1 MQIIDYLDLGARP
14 DPAALCI
21 VDEECGSFSYAEA
34 QEFTHRVAAALVRD
48 GFGPGDRI
56 TVLSPNR
63 GDAFLTLLGGM
74 RAQLLWFPVNPRF
87 SVPEM
92 SGLLAQFRCDILV
105 VDDMFLP
112 AVEAFL
118 KAAPTIRKIVSLDGG
133 GAGIESLERWM
144 APPGSRHDPPP
155 RSGEDL
161 AAVIPTGG
169 TTGASKG
176 VLQSNRGFEAY
187 TGQHMLAMP
196 HDRPP
201 RFLAATPMTHAAG
214 AMAFPMLARGG
225 TVFVQKSARPID
237 VAVALRKHD
246 ITDIFLPPTVIYM
259 MLADAEVRAMAFPSL
274 KYLLYGAAPMS
285 SVKLREALEWLGPV
299 LVQGYGQ
306 TEAIA
311 ICTFMSPQCHY
322 VDGDVTGAIESDQ
335 RLASAGRPTPLTH
348 VAIMDSDGHL
358 LPDMERGEI
367 VVRSSLVM
375 SGYDGDEEATRAA
388 GAFGWHHTGDIG
400 YRDSEGYYYV
410 VDRVRDMI
418 ISGGL
423 NLFPS
428 EIEQVIWAHPAVK
441 DCAVVGAPDDKWG
454 EIVTAVIEPKP
465 GCTID
470 AEEVAAFCRERLS
483 SIKVPKSILVWDELP
498 RSPVGKVLKRAVRDE
513 LWGNRAR
520 RV

>member
-14 DPAALCI
+14 DPTADCI
-21 VDEECGSFSYAEA
+21 VDEDHGSFTYAEA
-34 QEFTHRVAAALVRD
+34 QAFTHRVAAALHRD
-48 GFGPGDRI
+48 GFNAGERV

-63 GDAFLTLLGGM
+63 GDAFLTLLGGL

-87 SVPEM
+87 TPTEIA
-92 SGLLAQFRCDILV
+92 GLLAQFRCDILF
-105 VDDMFLP
+105 VDEMFLP
-112 AVEAFL
+112 AIEQICA
-118 KAAPTIRKIVSLDGG
+118 AAPSIRKVVSLD
-133 GAGIESLERWM
+133 AGSPQVISLADWL
-144 APPGSRHDPPP
+144 APEGSRYDPLP
-155 RSGEDL
+155 RGGEDL

-187 TGQHMLAMP
+187 TSQHMLAMP
-196 HDRPP
+196 HDEPP

-225 TVFVQKSARPID
+225 TVFVQKSAKPLD
-237 VAVALRKHD
+237 VAEALQKHA

-259 MLADAEVRAMAFPSL
+259 LLADPEVRSLSFPSL

-285 SVKLREALEWLGPV
+285 SAKLREALEWLGPV

-311 ICTFMSPQCHY
+311 ICTVMSPQCHY
-322 VDGDVTGAIESDQ
+322 VDGDPAGAIADDH
-335 RLASAGRPTPLTH
+335 RLASAGKATPLNF
-348 VAIMDSDGHL
+348 VEIMDAEGRL
-358 LPDMERGEI
+358 LGDMERGEI

-375 SGYDGDEEATRAA
+375 SGYDGDEEATRNSR
-388 GAFGWHHTGDIG
+388 AFGWHHTGDIG
-400 YRDSEGYYYV
+400 YRDPDGYFYV

-423 NLFPS
+423 NIFPS
-428 EIEQVIWAHPAVK
+428 EIEQVLWAHPAIK
-441 DCAVVGAPDDKWG
+441 DCAVVGAPDEKWG

-465 GCTID
+465 GAVID
-470 AEEVAAFCRERLS
+470 AAEILAYCRDHLS
-483 SIKVPKSILVWDELP
+483 SIKVPKSVLIWPELP
-498 RSPVGKVLKRAVRDE
+498 RSPIGKVLKRAVRDE
-513 LWGNRAR
+513 LWGSRTR